1 MRRSS
6 TAAGQTRPAFDD
18 DQTAQEV
25 KAEVTSS
32 IATFGAGCFWC
43 VEGVFARITG
53 VTLVMSGY
61 AGGHK
66 ENPTYKEVCSET
78 TGHTEVIQVSYDP
91 SVISF
96 QQLVKI
102 FFTVHDPTTKDQ

>member
-1 MRRSS
+1 
-6 TAAGQTRPAFDD
+6 
-18 DQTAQEV
+18 
-25 KAEVTSS
+25 
-32 IATFGAGCFWC
+32 
-43 VEGVFARITG
+43 
-53 VTLVMSGY
+53 MSGY